1 MRGIMPFLALSIVA
15 VYGLMVCTG
24 LAGVAFGGYML
35 ISSDYS
41 WKSSRSNST
50 TNTYRPG
57 TNTNVPGLSPNQFK
71 QPTVNQPAF
80 NPPAFNPPT
89 TFVTPRANPFA
100 PVEGMDVNS
109 NSNQLMNQFRGR
121 LVAKVSSEWAEWN
134 ANKAID
140 GNPSTSWFPQGSSTQ
155 QGAWYN
161 LTFPQD
167 VTIKRLTVLGNRDAS
182 WPGYGTRK
190 MKVEFKDANGTVMKT
205 HTGPPAKG
213 SDFDF
218 PNLNYQR
225 VREIRITI
233 LEDIRGQTGF
243 GQSTAIGEIQ
253 AE

>member
-35 ISSDYS
+35 ITSDYS
-41 WKSSRSNST
+41 WKSSRSNTT
-50 TNTYRPG
+50 TNKFRSG
-57 TNTNVPGLSPNQFK
+57 TTTNVPGMNPNQFK
-71 QPTVNQPAF
+71 QPAF
-80 NPPAFNPPT
+80 NPATFNPQP
-89 TFVTPRANPFA
+89 FNPQPANPPMVNPFA

-109 NSNQLMNQFRGR
+109 NSNQLMNRFRGR
-121 LVAKVSSEWAEWN
+121 LIAKVSSEWAGWN
-134 ANKAID
+134 GNKAID
-140 GNPSTSWFPQGSSTQ
+140 GNPSTSWFPTGSSTPQ

-167 VTIKRLTVLGNRDAS
+167 VTIKRLTVLGNREAN
-182 WPGYGTRK
+182 WPGYGTRS
-190 MKVEFKDANGTVMKT
+190 MQVEFKDVNGVVLKT
-205 HTGPPAKG
+205 HTGLPVKG

-233 LEDIRGQTGF
+233 LEDSRGQTAF
-243 GQSTAIGEIQ
+243 GQMTAIGEIQ